1 MLALATTNDGAVWNI
16 AISNIAPGG
25 HTLTFNG
32 QDTVATPVRSM
43 RRLASRWLRRV
54 LLARSSWKGAPTHGG
69 SVVTWPTVVG
79 RRTAPPLRPT
89 GSYGVSPPPRVY
101 TATVER
107 EGFLTAVRVNSTDRV
122 RFCSYPRLRY
132 SGEIPTGMES

>member
-32 QDTVATPVRSM
+32 QDTVGNTRTFDETLSFTV
-43 RRLASRWLRRV
+43 V
-54 LLARSSWKGAPTHGG
+54 APSAIGTVFLEGRADHGG
-69 SVVTWPTVVG
+69 SVVTLADGGGTSYS
-79 RRTAPPLRPT
+79 TT
-89 GSYGVSPPPRVY
+89 TSTDGSYGVSPPPRVY